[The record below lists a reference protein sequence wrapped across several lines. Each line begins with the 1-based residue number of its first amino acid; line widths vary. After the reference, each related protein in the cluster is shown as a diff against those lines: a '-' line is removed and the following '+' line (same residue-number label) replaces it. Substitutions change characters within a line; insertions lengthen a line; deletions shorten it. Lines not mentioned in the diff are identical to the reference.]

1 MAHRKRKETKQQPS
15 MLPGPAVPVCCLVSF
30 HFLWAILCPQAVHG
44 HGNMVQPMAWYDE
57 DQLGWEWDENG
68 ASNHLGCGVLD
79 MPSDNEFTITNDK
92 EPDCYNYWFS
102 NQVRGQIQ

>member
-1 MAHRKRKETKQQPS
+1 MAISRFAIFS
-15 MLPGPAVPVCCLVSF
+15 LLALLLLSGNLVR
-30 HFLWAILCPQAVHG
+30 G

-68 ASNHLGCGVLD
+68 ASTHLGCGVLD
-79 MPSDNEFTITNDK
+79 MPADNEFTITNDK

-102 NQVRGQIQ
+102 NQVREAIQWPLWTQF